1 MPIIKLNKSADFTI
15 KKSKFLSF
23 AFLVKSEA
31 EISKILADIKKEHP
45 KARHIVYAYRLQENN
60 QLKERFHN
68 DREPSQ
74 SAGLP
79 LYNLLKNQDIV
90 NCLVVVVRYYGGI
103 KLGVGGLV
111 RAYTT
116 SAKLVL
122 ENNLALDGN

>member
-1 MPIIKLNKSADFTI
+1 MSQILANKTGQLTV

-31 EISKILADIKKEHP
+31 EISEILADIKKQHP
-45 KARHIVYAYRLQENN
+45 KAKHIVYAYRLQEDN

-79 LYNLLKNQDIV
+79 LYNLLKNQDII

-111 RAYTT
+111 RAYT
-116 SAKLVL
+116 SCAKLVL
-122 ENNLALDGN
+122 